1 MLQQHNRVHM
11 ATIKKKHCNQSIIRQ
26 YISVYIWFEDLVVRR
41 ILQIRTQERK
51 KSKNKTKQSKNK
63 QKTSNTEKKIQKA
76 KQAKTKN
83 KTEQNKKKKLN

>member
-26 YISVYIWFEDLVVRR
+26 YISVYIWFGDLVVRR

-63 QKTSNTEKKIQKA
+63 QKPPNTEKKYK
-76 KQAKTKN
+76 K
-83 KTEQNKKKKLN
+83 QNKQKHSIS